1 MSHGW
6 TGQRMPPDSLLKM
19 DAQLQ
24 CKRCVVSHNDV
35 IYVPVAVTTRDR
47 DDKMELFLSTGC

>member
-1 MSHGW
+1 
-6 TGQRMPPDSLLKM
+6 MPPDSLLKM